1 MEHLPSSWLDA
12 LINLTV
18 LSLFLRFHLGFDDED
33 DDDDD
38 DEEEEEEDY
47 EYGDDNDDDYDDDD
61 SKGDVCKCF

>member
-33 DDDDD
+33 DDD
-38 DEEEEEEDY
+38 EEEEEDY

-61 SKGDVCKCF
+61 DSKGDVCKCF

>member
-18 LSLFLRFHLGFDDED
+18 LSLFLRFHLGFDDD
-33 DDDDD
+33 D
-38 DEEEEEEDY
+38 EEEDY

>member
-18 LSLFLRFHLGFDDED
+18 LSLFLRFHLGFDDD
-33 DDDDD
+33 
-38 DEEEEEEDY
+38 EEEEEDY

-61 SKGDVCKCF
+61 RKGDVCKCF

>member
-18 LSLFLRFHLGFDDED
+18 LSLFLRFHLGFDDD
-33 DDDDD
+33 DDDD
-38 DEEEEEEDY
+38 EEEEEDY

>member
-33 DDDDD
+33 DEDDD
-38 DEEEEEEDY
+38 EEEEDY

>member
-18 LSLFLRFHLGFDDED
+18 LSLFLRFHLGFDED
-33 DDDDD
+33 DDDD
-38 DEEEEEEDY
+38 EEEEEDY

>member
-33 DDDDD
+33 DDEEDDD
-38 DEEEEEEDY
+38 GEEEDY
-47 EYGDDNDDDYDDDD
+47 EYGDDNDDDYDD
-61 SKGDVCKCF
+61 SKGDVC

>member
-18 LSLFLRFHLGFDDED
+18 LSLFLRFHLGFDDD
-33 DDDDD
+33 D
-38 DEEEEEEDY
+38 EEEDY

-61 SKGDVCKCF
+61 SKGEECKCF

>member
-18 LSLFLRFHLGFDDED
+18 LSLFLRFHLGFDDD
-33 DDDDD
+33 D
-38 DEEEEEEDY
+38 EEEEDY

>member
-33 DDDDD
+33 DDD
-38 DEEEEEEDY
+38 EEEDY
-47 EYGDDNDDDYDDDD
+47 EYGDDNDNDYDDDD